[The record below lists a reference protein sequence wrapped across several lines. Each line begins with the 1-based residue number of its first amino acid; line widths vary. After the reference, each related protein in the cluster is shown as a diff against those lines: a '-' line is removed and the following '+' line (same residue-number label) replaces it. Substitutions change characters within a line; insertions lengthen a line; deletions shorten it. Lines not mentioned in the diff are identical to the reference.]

1 MTLGLAAVSALSF
14 RELTAS
20 ASDRAVLRR
29 FYDDVYT
36 PEFPD
41 LDERE
46 SLVNIERY
54 LELKAKGWYGANAYH
69 VIVVESAGAT
79 VAGVI
84 ADYLAEPNAG
94 VIEFLV
100 VTPAVRGRAL
110 GRRLHDHTEAVLVDD
125 ARRAGRP
132 TLDFVVAEINDPF
145 RIDLAADNLDPFLR
159 ARVWGGWGY
168 RKLDFPYVQP
178 ALSEAQQPVRHLM
191 LAIKPITAAYAEAV
205 PAVRLG
211 DTVRAYLRWAMRIQ
225 DPDANAE
232 YRAMQH
238 HLAAREGVASIPL
251 ARYVGHDPASPL
263 EVEEIVSEGPTF
275 DAVVALCSRVFPPG
289 ATSIDPGIF
298 RRAMSAGDS
307 LGAHARYHLW
317 ALREKPGSAVAGMAS
332 FFSLPGVGFGGYVA
346 LAPPLRGRRRLRS
359 IGARIEAQM
368 RRDKTGARGWLIEC
382 EPGSKALAMFE
393 RLGFREIALEYHQPA
408 LPGREGESP
417 RLAFGYKE
425 FGAVY
430 GPPDLGRDELRE
442 MIREVFKTVY
452 GVTVAEQAGPI
463 TALDAQMRGW
473 PTDAVEWRR
482 PSP

>member
-1 MTLGLAAVSALSF
+1 
-14 RELTAS
+14 
-20 ASDRAVLRR
+20 
-29 FYDDVYT
+29 
-36 PEFPD
+36 
-41 LDERE
+41 
-46 SLVNIERY
+46 
-54 LELKAKGWYGANAYH
+54 
-69 VIVVESAGAT
+69 
-79 VAGVI
+79 
-84 ADYLAEPNAG
+84 
-94 VIEFLV
+94 
-100 VTPAVRGRAL
+100 
-110 GRRLHDHTEAVLVDD
+110 
-125 ARRAGRP
+125 
-132 TLDFVVAEINDPF
+132 
-145 RIDLAADNLDPFLR
+145 
-159 ARVWGGWGY
+159 
-168 RKLDFPYVQP
+168 
-178 ALSEAQQPVRHLM
+178 
-191 LAIKPITAAYAEAV
+191 
-205 PAVRLG
+205 
-211 DTVRAYLRWAMRIQ
+211 
-225 DPDANAE
+225 
-232 YRAMQH
+232 
-238 HLAAREGVASIPL
+238 
-251 ARYVGHDPASPL
+251 
-263 EVEEIVSEGPTF
+263 
-275 DAVVALCSRVFPPG
+275 
-289 ATSIDPGIF
+289 
-298 RRAMSAGDS
+298 MSAGDS

-368 RRDKTGARGWLIEC
+368 RRDKTGARVWLIEC

-417 RLAFGYKE
+417 RLALGYKE